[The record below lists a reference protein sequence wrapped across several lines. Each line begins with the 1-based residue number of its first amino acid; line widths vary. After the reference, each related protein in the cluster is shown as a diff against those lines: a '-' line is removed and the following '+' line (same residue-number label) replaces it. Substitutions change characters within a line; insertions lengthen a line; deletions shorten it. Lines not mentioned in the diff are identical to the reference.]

1 VTQED
6 NTAAEINQLQVQ
18 QALFTQALVAM
29 LNGKWTGADSVEA
42 LTYALNPNLTG
53 TLQLDPP
60 VTQSEFEEENPKE

>member
-1 VTQED
+1 MSETD
-6 NTAAEINQLQVQ
+6 ALIAQLQTQ

-29 LNGKWTGADSVEA
+29 LNGKWVGADSVEA

-60 VTQSEFEEENPKE
+60 VTQSEAESENPKE

>member
-1 VTQED
+1 MQQD
-6 NTAAEINQLQVQ
+6 IPAEITQLQQQ

-42 LTYALNPNLTG
+42 LTYALNPGLTG

-60 VTQSEFEEENPKE
+60 VTQSEMEEENPKE